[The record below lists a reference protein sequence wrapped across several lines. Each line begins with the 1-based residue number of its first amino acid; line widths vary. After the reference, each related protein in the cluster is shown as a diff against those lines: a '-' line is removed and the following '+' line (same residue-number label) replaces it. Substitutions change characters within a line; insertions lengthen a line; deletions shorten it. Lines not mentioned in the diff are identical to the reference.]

1 MTHVEIAVTIEKNV
15 WKRLGEMSLDQ
26 EVVERL
32 TNPVVAEDLF
42 DLVLLEARPLQFNG
56 RDLVEPLGKESVELL
71 IRVEVVT

>member
-32 TNPVVAEDLF
+32 RIFRDGFVIVA
-42 DLVLLEARPLQFNG
+42 R
-56 RDLVEPLGKESVELL
+56 
-71 IRVEVVT
+71 